1 MKTILLFQKILAM
14 YEWGTPKNIDSLC
27 KWGIGTWIIEGPQFC
42 ITWAHLPAF
51 FIGVYKK
58 RISII
63 FWMCIEGLHNIL
75 ENNFKILTTLL
86 KCIYKFKYLIFHNN
100 RMSKL
105 LWKLCI
111 SYRIEEPL
119 EHCMSIQA
127 KNILWRKLIFKGL
140 FFKVVRYY

>member
-1 MKTILLFQKILAM
+1 MGHTQEHRLIVQMRNRNMDNWGATIL
-14 YEWGTPKNIDSLC
+14 Y
-27 KWGIGTWIIEGPQFC
+27 
-42 ITWAHLPAF
+42 HLSPF
-51 FIGVYKK
+51 TRLLYWCLQK

-140 FFKVVRYY
+140 FFKVVWYY

>member
-1 MKTILLFQKILAM
+1 MAF
-14 YEWGTPKNIDSLC
+14 YKNIDSLC

-42 ITWAHLPAF
+42 ITWAHLNPPS
-51 FIGVYKK
+51 YWCLQK
-58 RISII
+58 RISSII

-105 LWKLCI
+105 LWKPWI

-127 KNILWRKLIFKGL
+127 KTFCEESWFSKDFSSKWFDIIRLNFIYLNKSW
-140 FFKVVRYY
+140 